1 MKRSKAMRN
10 IAKIA
15 LIVFVSMLEIGY
27 ADDCRNELFEKYK
40 AHSAEFIKLKNK
52 CKPLTENVKRLADTY
67 KNTVEYK
74 EYEALESQYNWYEL
88 EQSAEYR
95 EAKRIYN
102 QCLNSPE
109 YKAKS
114 KRIDELLDISHK
126 TQAYKAMKQAR
137 TAQDIEINATCKL
150 FLDGVY
156 DIDRAFERIAKVE
169 YKVRNLEKVY
179 FNTPQYKA
187 YLKNLEEFD
196 VMEKCQSLFTSKIP
210 YLKAY
215 DEVLETAKKALEP
228 PRNSF

>member
-102 QCLNSPE
+102 QCLNSP
-109 YKAKS
+109 
-114 KRIDELLDISHK
+114 
-126 TQAYKAMKQAR
+126 
-137 TAQDIEINATCKL
+137 
-150 FLDGVY
+150 
-156 DIDRAFERIAKVE
+156 
-169 YKVRNLEKVY
+169 
-179 FNTPQYKA
+179 
-187 YLKNLEEFD
+187 
-196 VMEKCQSLFTSKIP
+196 
-210 YLKAY
+210 
-215 DEVLETAKKALEP
+215 
-228 PRNSF
+228 